1 MTVLQPGSEGVQS
14 AVIVYGKPPVIGF
27 HVFKQMPVSIKQP
40 FYFENLLQFVQ
51 DPSFLVQFANILP
64 VLFRKGVSI
73 AGQPLVMPFIRTGV
87 NSTFPADLANVE

>member
-1 MTVLQPGSEGVQS
+1 
-14 AVIVYGKPPVIGF
+14 
-27 HVFKQMPVSIKQP
+27 MPVSIKQP

-64 VLFRKGVSI
+64 VLFRKGVGI

-87 NSTFPADLANVE
+87 NSTFLADLANVE